1 MTSPQHLFCP
11 EEPEIPAE
19 PAVPRVEIVVP
30 VRDEERDLGPS
41 IRRLVTYLRT
51 RFPFSARVTIADNGS
66 TDRTWVIATGLAQ
79 ALGEVRA
86 VQLAEP
92 GRGRALR
99 TQWSASDADVLAYMD
114 VDLSTDLERAAPA
127 GRPGALR
134 AQ

>member
-1 MTSPQHLFCP
+1 
-11 EEPEIPAE
+11 
-19 PAVPRVEIVVP
+19 VVP

-51 RFPFSARVTIADNGS
+51 RFPFTARVTIADNGS

-86 VQLAEP
+86 VQLAQP
-92 GRGRALR
+92 GRGQALR

-114 VDLSTDLERAAPA
+114 VDLSTDLRCSRWSPRCCPGTATWPSAPGWPGTPGSSA
-127 GRPGALR
+127 GRGAR
-134 AQ
+134 